1 MSVVA
6 WIDRRFYPESGS
18 NWDDELFRERIVAR
32 LDRSSTVLD
41 VGAGSG
47 IVRQMN
53 MKGVAGRV
61 FGVDT
66 DPRVRDNP
74 YLDEGKVAEA
84 TAIPYPDETFDLAFA
99 NNVLEHLAD
108 PGAVF
113 AEIGRTLRPAG
124 RFLFKTPNRRHYVAI
139 LARLT
144 PHRFHE
150 WVNSLRGRDAADT
163 YPTLYR
169 ANTARD
175 VHRFAESSGFEVVSL
190 EHVEGRPEYLRIN
203 GLTYLI
209 GLAYERLVNRFEVLA
224 GFRVILIGELRR
236 RGATSA

>member
-1 MSVVA
+1 MSLVA
-6 WIDRRFYPESGS
+6 WIDRRFYPEVGS
-18 NWDDELFRERIVAR
+18 NWDDELFRERIVSK
-32 LDRSSTVLD
+32 LDENSTVMD

-47 IVRQMN
+47 LVRQMD
-53 MKGVAGRV
+53 MKDLAGRV
-61 FGVDT
+61 CGVDP

-74 YLDEGKVAEA
+74 FLDEGRVAEA

-113 AEIGRTLRPAG
+113 AEINRTLKPTG
-124 RFLFKTPNRRHYVAI
+124 RFLFKTPNRRHYVAV

-144 PHRFHE
+144 PHWFHE

-163 YPTLYR
+163 HPTLYR

-175 VHRFAESSGFEVVSL
+175 VRRFAETSGFELVCL
-190 EHVEGRPEYLRIN
+190 EYVEGRPEYLRIN

-209 GLAYERLVNRFEVLA
+209 GLAYERLVNRFPLLA

-236 RGATSA
+236 RGASPS

>member
-1 MSVVA
+1 MSLVE
-6 WIDRRFYPESGS
+6 WIDRTFYPESGS
-18 NWDDELFRERIVAR
+18 NWDDELFRERIVSR
-32 LDRSSTVLD
+32 LEPGATVLD

-47 IVRQMN
+47 RVRQMN
-53 MKGVAGRV
+53 IKHVAGRV
-61 FGVDT
+61 CGVDP

-74 YLDEGKVAEA
+74 FLDEGKVAEA
-84 TAIPYPDETFDLAFA
+84 TAIPYADGTFDLAFA
-99 NNVLEHLAD
+99 NNVLEHLVD

-113 AEIGRTLRPAG
+113 AEIGRTLKPAG
-124 RFLFKTPNRRHYVAI
+124 RFFFKTPNRRHYVAV

-169 ANTARD
+169 ANTADD
-175 VHRFAESSGFEVVSL
+175 VHRFAASSGLELVSL

-209 GLAYERLVNRFEVLA
+209 GLAYERLVNRFQVLA

-236 RGATSA
+236 RGASSP

>member
-1 MSVVA
+1 MSLVE
-6 WIDRRFYPESGS
+6 WIDRRFYAEFGS

-32 LDRSSTVLD
+32 LDENSAVMD

-61 FGVDT
+61 CGIDT

-74 YLDEGKVAEA
+74 FLDEGKVAEA
-84 TAIPYPDETFDLAFA
+84 TAIPYPDGTFDLAFA

-113 AEIGRTLRPAG
+113 AEIGRTLKPAG
-124 RFLFKTPNRRHYVAI
+124 RFLFKTPNRRHYVAV

-144 PHRFHE
+144 PHWFHE

-175 VHRFAESSGFEVVSL
+175 VRRLAESSGFEVVAL
-190 EHVEGRPEYLRIN
+190 EHIEGRPEYLRMN
-203 GLTYLI
+203 SLLYLI
-209 GLAYERLVNRFEVLA
+209 GLAYERLVNRFEMLA

-236 RGATSA
+236 RGASFS

>member
-1 MSVVA
+1 MSLVDG
-6 WIDRRFYPESGS
+6 IDRRFYPQFGS
-18 NWDDELFRERIVAR
+18 NWDDELFRERIVSR
-32 LDRSSTVLD
+32 LDENSTVMD

-47 IVRQMN
+47 LVGQMN
-53 MKGVAGRV
+53 MKDLAGRV
-61 FGVDT
+61 CGVDP

-74 YLDEGKVAEA
+74 FLDEGQVAEA

-99 NNVLEHLAD
+99 NNVLEHLVD

-113 AEIGRTLRPAG
+113 AEISRTLKPAG
-124 RFLFKTPNRRHYVAI
+124 RFLFKTPNRRHYVAV

-144 PHRFHE
+144 PHWFHE

-175 VHRFAESSGFEVVSL
+175 VRRFAETSGLELVSL

-209 GLAYERLVNRFEVLA
+209 GLAYERLVNRFDVLA

-236 RGATSA
+236 RGASSP

>member
-1 MSVVA
+1 MSLVEL
-6 WIDRRFYPESGS
+6 IDRTYYPKSGS
-18 NWDDELFRERIVAR
+18 NWDDELFRERIVSR
-32 LDRSSTVLD
+32 IDRSSTVLD

-53 MKGVAGRV
+53 MKDIAGRV
-61 FGVDT
+61 CGVDP
-66 DPRVRDNP
+66 DPRVRENP
-74 YLDEGKVAEA
+74 FLDEGKVAEA
-84 TAIPYPDETFDLAFA
+84 TTIPYPDETFDLAFA
-99 NNVLEHLAD
+99 NNVLEHLVD

-113 AEIGRTLRPAG
+113 AEIGRTLKPAG
-124 RFLFKTPNRRHYVAI
+124 SFLFKTPNRRHYVAV

-144 PHRFHE
+144 PHWFHE

-169 ANTARD
+169 ANTSRD
-175 VHRFAESSGFEVVSL
+175 VRRLAESSGLEVVSL
-190 EHVEGRPEYLRIN
+190 EHVEGRPEYLRMN

-209 GLAYERLVNRFEVLA
+209 GLAYERLVNRFEMLA

-236 RGATSA
+236 RGASSP